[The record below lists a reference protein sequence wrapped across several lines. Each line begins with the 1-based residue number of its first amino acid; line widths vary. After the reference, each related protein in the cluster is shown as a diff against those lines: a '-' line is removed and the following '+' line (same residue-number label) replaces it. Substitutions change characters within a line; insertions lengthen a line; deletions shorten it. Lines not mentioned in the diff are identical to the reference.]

1 MNLAIKQKKMRM
13 NEDEEELFS
22 KEIEEIRK

>member
-1 MNLAIKQKKMRM
+1 MNLVCKQKKMCM
-13 NEDEEELFS
+13 NEEEEELFS